1 MHLIDADEIFAPSGG
16 SRPRQAHHAI
26 IHEMTLEAQPASTP
40 AAAGSQSMVS
50 RCVEK
55 IMQRSG
61 VSEIEARRVLQ
72 HVLRQSM
79 DGHSSLA
86 PTSLVQA
93 MGAQRA
99 TGALPVASD
108 FGGTHVQRTPS
119 SLASLGRMGDRALPD
134 LPLLSSLLPQGLQQ
148 YHSPPTSPPVLRA
161 DQIRPPT
168 QYSSPLI
175 TPKPPPPLGRE
186 MDSMT
191 DKILS
196 LGQESLVDQARAAA
210 PGTPTR
216 PARPQCP
223 LPRMPTSDPLTSVPL
238 APRRRS

>member
-1 MHLIDADEIFAPSGG
+1 
-16 SRPRQAHHAI
+16 
-26 IHEMTLEAQPASTP
+26 MTLEAQPASTP
-40 AAAGSQSMVS
+40 AAAGTSQSMVS

-108 FGGTHVQRTPS
+108 FGGTHVQDAENVEWFTLSTPF
-119 SLASLGRMGDRALPD
+119 
-134 LPLLSSLLPQGLQQ
+134 
-148 YHSPPTSPPVLRA
+148 
-161 DQIRPPT
+161 
-168 QYSSPLI
+168 YS
-175 TPKPPPPLGRE
+175 
-186 MDSMT
+186 
-191 DKILS
+191 
-196 LGQESLVDQARAAA
+196 
-210 PGTPTR
+210 
-216 PARPQCP
+216 
-223 LPRMPTSDPLTSVPL
+223 
-238 APRRRS
+238 